1 MARREDKVRRPET
14 QSHTHSR
21 TRTEAV
27 GARNV
32 ARTETE
38 GGFVKREPGGE
49 EENDAGGVPAKVE

>member
-1 MARREDKVRRPET
+1 MRRPET
-14 QSHTHSR
+14 QLHTHSR

-27 GARNV
+27 GGTWQGQRQ
-32 ARTETE
+32 R